1 MVTKFFDSRI
11 VVNGHLTHN
20 TSWQSIRKKI
30 QVHLYSNQIQPVL
43 YIWEPLIFLTFWS
56 TNEKPGVFAIYTG
69 IIAKGNS
76 SVKPGL
82 TGITRIMAASKNSLS
97 GIRDAWRYESAFRQ
111 NSILSIVLLI
121 LSFQLAQTVVEWLIL
136 IMPLFLL
143 AIVELLN
150 SAIENTVDRI
160 GPERHILSGRAKDMG
175 SAATMFCLIMIAT
188 VWLSMTWSRY
198 FA

>member
-1 MVTKFFDSRI
+1 M
-11 VVNGHLTHN
+11 
-20 TSWQSIRKKI
+20 
-30 QVHLYSNQIQPVL
+30 
-43 YIWEPLIFLTFWS
+43 
-56 TNEKPGVFAIYTG
+56 
-69 IIAKGNS
+69 
-76 SVKPGL
+76 KPGL
-82 TGITRIMAASKNSLS
+82 TGITRIMAATKNSLS

-121 LSFQLAQTVVEWLIL
+121 LSFQLAQSLVEWLIL
-136 IMPLFLL
+136 IIPLFLL

-188 VWLSMTWSRY
+188 VWLTMIWSRY

>member
-1 MVTKFFDSRI
+1 M
-11 VVNGHLTHN
+11 
-20 TSWQSIRKKI
+20 
-30 QVHLYSNQIQPVL
+30 
-43 YIWEPLIFLTFWS
+43 
-56 TNEKPGVFAIYTG
+56 
-69 IIAKGNS
+69 
-76 SVKPGL
+76 KPGL
-82 TGITRIMAASKNSLS
+82 TGITRILAASKNSLN
-97 GIRDAWRYESAFRQ
+97 GIRDCWRHESAFRQ
-111 NSILSIVLLI
+111 NSVLSVVLLI

-136 IMPLFLL
+136 ILPLFLL

-175 SAATMFCLIMIAT
+175 SAATFFCLFMIAT

>member
-1 MVTKFFDSRI
+1 LS
-11 VVNGHLTHN
+11 LA
-20 TSWQSIRKKI
+20 KI
-30 QVHLYSNQIQPVL
+30 DPN
-43 YIWEPLIFLTFWS
+43 WS
-56 TNEKPGVFAIYTG
+56 ENEKPEIFTADLGIFASEG
-69 IIAKGNS
+69 FS
-76 SVKPGL
+76 MKPGL
-82 TGITRIMAASKNSLS
+82 TGITRVLAASKNSLK
-97 GIRDAWRYESAFRQ
+97 GIRECWRYESAFRQ
-111 NSILSIVLLI
+111 NSVLSIVLFI

-136 IMPLFLL
+136 ILPLFLL

-160 GPERHILSGRAKDMG
+160 GSERHILSGRAKDMA

>member
-1 MVTKFFDSRI
+1 
-11 VVNGHLTHN
+11 
-20 TSWQSIRKKI
+20 
-30 QVHLYSNQIQPVL
+30 
-43 YIWEPLIFLTFWS
+43 
-56 TNEKPGVFAIYTG
+56 
-69 IIAKGNS
+69 
-76 SVKPGL
+76 VKPGL
-82 TGITRIMAASKNSLS
+82 TGITRIMAATKNSLS

-121 LSFQLAQTVVEWLIL
+121 LSFQLAQSLVEWLIL
-136 IMPLFLL
+136 IIPLFLL

-188 VWLSMTWSRY
+188 VWLTMIWSRY